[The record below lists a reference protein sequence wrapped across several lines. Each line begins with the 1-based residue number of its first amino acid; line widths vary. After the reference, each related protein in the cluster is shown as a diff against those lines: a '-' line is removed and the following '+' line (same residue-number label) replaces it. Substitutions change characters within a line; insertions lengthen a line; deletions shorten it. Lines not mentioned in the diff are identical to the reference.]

1 MHQTQISWEGSPNRS
16 IGGDIRY
23 PPTTKIIEKLKNRK
37 NTEVRKLNKKRK
49 KNATEDKWPGGWG
62 HEIRYPTDS
71 EWLQIYVQPNG
82 INLDNNIE
90 DTKIKIALQKM
101 KEKWGLDKPV
111 CQKQT

>member
-1 MHQTQISWEGSPNRS
+1 M

-23 PPTTKIIEKLKNRK
+23 PPTTKIIGKYKNRK

-62 HEIRYPTDS
+62 HEIRYPTET

-90 DTKIKIALQKM
+90 DTKIKIALK
-101 KEKWGLDKPV
+101 K
-111 CQKQT
+111 